1 MGRSVGRFLSRGVRE
16 LLEQFGELRAA
27 RLLGEFGARW
37 CSHGA
42 TLRRS
47 CARRAARKSRRPRQP
62 RGFFFMRSKEEQAAA
77 ESRRFFF
84 MIP

>member
-47 CARRAARKSRRPRQP
+47 CARRAARKSRRPRAVFFLCAARKS
-62 RGFFFMRSKEEQAAA
+62 RGRIAAVFFYDTLRT
-77 ESRRFFF
+77 
-84 MIP
+84 

>member
-47 CARRAARKSRRPRQP
+47 ARGAQQGRAGG
-62 RGFFFMRSKEEQAAA
+62 RGRSLFFF
-77 ESRRFFF
+77 
-84 MIP
+84 